1 MSDDGWPAPE
11 NALEPP
17 AAAALSATPER
28 LLVEPVPP
36 EYEKFA
42 ELYRRATSKRQRSA
56 IAMDLRRACEKTAGE
71 RGPVRIEI
79 DLTPVDL

>member
-1 MSDDGWPAPE
+1 MAGRPPKTLWRDLSKGTFRPE
-11 NALEPP
+11 RRA
-17 AAAALSATPER
+17 ER

-36 EYEKFA
+36 EYEEFA

-56 IAMDLRRACEKTAGE
+56 IATDLRRACEKTAGE
-71 RGPVRIEI
+71 RGPVRIGL

>member
-1 MSDDGWPAPE
+1 MAGRPPKTLWSHLRKGTFRPE
-11 NALEPP
+11 RHA
-17 AAAALSATPER
+17 ER

-56 IAMDLRRACEKTAGE
+56 IATDLRRACEKTAGE